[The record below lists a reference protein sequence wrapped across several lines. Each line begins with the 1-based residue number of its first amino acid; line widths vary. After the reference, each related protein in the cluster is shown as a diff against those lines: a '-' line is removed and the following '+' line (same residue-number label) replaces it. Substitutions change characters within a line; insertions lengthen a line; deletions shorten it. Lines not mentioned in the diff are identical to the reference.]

1 MSSFEREELID
12 NELNELTLN
21 DLFRMFRRRL
31 GWFFL
36 IVIITIVATAFY
48 AFLSP
53 KVYEASVTI
62 KLTAATSAGVS
73 SLLQGLPF
81 GIGGVVSGGSVTTEI
96 ELISS
101 RSNIE
106 QVIRNLSLL
115 DILKPPEK
123 RKPQESEQALMVR
136 AIDALSDQISVN
148 PVKNTNIVKITV
160 SFSEPELAARIAN
173 ELAKVYN
180 ASLYNISKTQAREK
194 LKFIE
199 TQLPISKAALD
210 LSIQKVR
217 EYKEAKQVFLISEE
231 TKALLDVI
239 VDFDKRLNAKKMELQ
254 TTQAGIAVIREK
266 LSATNEKLIS
276 SETISINPLVSE
288 LRSKLTNLNIEL
300 AALEKLY
307 PATDPRVL
315 QKRKSIEETQKEL
328 SKQVVNIV
336 TSQQKI
342 DNPIYSA
349 LMAELVAKEID
360 FQLSA
365 ATIEALENGR
375 KEYDRKMKGLP
386 ALEQELTELLREE
399 NINEQVYIAIY
410 KSYIDAQIAEAG
422 IVDQTYIVDSAVPPL
437 QAAKPQKKLIAAIGG
452 VLGIFLGILFI
463 FVLEYL
469 EKRLMDIEELSKMT
483 RGAVPIFGFFPK
495 TKTGL
500 LPIDPKRPDRDLS
513 EAAETAYTRAHLTE
527 RERASKVIAITSPE
541 PNSGSSTI
549 AYYLAQTIARSR
561 ERVLLIDGALRYP
574 NLTKRLGLPN
584 QSLGFSQAISSG
596 FNERVAPL
604 SLLPGLDFLP
614 AGKTEE
620 HPLALFRGKRFEEW
634 IAATAKEYDRILIDT
649 PAMSEDVDAS
659 MIIKRT
665 AGVFLVVHL
674 GKTEKRAFEKALND
688 IAYAQVPLLGLL
700 VNKYQSPK
708 GFFFSGKE
716 RRLARNA

>member
-1 MSSFEREELID
+1 MTTQ
-12 NELNELTLN
+12 LTLN
-21 DLFRMFRRRL
+21 YWGNQALNNLGARAESMPGPQHDECLLAIDELRPLF
-31 GWFFL
+31 GSKNGAQ
-36 IVIITIVATAFY
+36 VTAE
-48 AFLSP
+48 
-53 KVYEASVTI
+53 KQ
-62 KLTAATSAGVS
+62 
-73 SLLQGLPF
+73 QGLD
-81 GIGGVVSGGSVTTEI
+81 
-96 ELISS
+96 
-101 RSNIE
+101 N
-106 QVIRNLSLL
+106 
-115 DILKPPEK
+115 
-123 RKPQESEQALMVR
+123 
-136 AIDALSDQISVN
+136 
-148 PVKNTNIVKITV
+148 
-160 SFSEPELAARIAN
+160 ELAARIAN

-180 ASLYNISKTQAREK
+180 ANLYDISKTQAREK

-217 EYKEAKQVFLISEE
+217 EYKEAKQIFLISEE
-231 TKALLDVI
+231 AKALLDVI

-422 IVDQTYIVDSAVPPL
+422 IVGGLELAVGDDVA
-437 QAAKPQKKLIAAIGG
+437 QGRFTGG
-452 VLGIFLGILFI
+452 VGRAGDVGGDRADNAVGQRGGHGVVLGDQVGHPVALG
-463 FVLEYL
+463 
-469 EKRLMDIEELSKMT
+469 
-483 RGAVPIFGFFPK
+483 
-495 TKTGL
+495 
-500 LPIDPKRPDRDLS
+500 
-513 EAAETAYTRAHLTE
+513 H
-527 RERASKVIAITSPE
+527 
-541 PNSGSSTI
+541 
-549 AYYLAQTIARSR
+549 
-561 ERVLLIDGALRYP
+561 
-574 NLTKRLGLPN
+574 
-584 QSLGFSQAISSG
+584 
-596 FNERVAPL
+596 VA
-604 SLLPGLDFLP
+604 GDD
-614 AGKTEE
+614 
-620 HPLALFRGKRFEEW
+620 HV
-634 IAATAKEYDRILIDT
+634 
-649 PAMSEDVDAS
+649 VDADRS
-659 MIIKRT
+659 N
-665 AGVFLVVHL
+665 F
-674 GKTEKRAFEKALND
+674 
-688 IAYAQVPLLGLL
+688 
-700 VNKYQSPK
+700 
-708 GFFFSGKE
+708 
-716 RRLARNA
+716 ARPAREFHVDVGN